1 MQKLDRYVLRNFFEP
16 FFICLGGFIAIWLI
30 IDFSDN
36 NNDFLQA
43 HASFKTIVAFY
54 LTQLPGTILLSLPI
68 GLLLAILFSLSSM
81 SRRNEIISMLTAGRS
96 ITRVLLP
103 LFAVGLLMSGVCLWL
118 NWEMAP
124 RAEGI
129 RKTAMKL
136 LKRGRKS
143 GDRDFILGHV
153 FRDRQNDRT
162 WYVRKLRPGSD
173 QLSIVHITQQTP
185 AGDITRKYYAE
196 RAIYDHAA
204 KTWTLEHG
212 MIVEFD
218 AAGEIGETDRFPD
231 GTRTLTGWT
240 ETPWRIASSQLDAGG
255 LSVPELRSYL
265 HFNGDFPDAQLAPY
279 RTNLADRYAW
289 PLTCFLVVLLAAP
302 LGIVFNRR
310 GVLGGVATALVL
322 FTCLLLSRYLFL
334 AFGKGDRLNPALAP
348 WLPDIAAAI
357 IGFALLWFRS
367 TSRDLTSFWRKS
379 VRPEVAGVR

>member
-16 FFICLGGFIAIWLI
+16 FLICLGGFIAIWLI

-43 HASFKTIVAFY
+43 HASFKTIAEFY
-54 LTQLPGTILLSLPI
+54 LTQLPATILLSLPI

-96 ITRVLLP
+96 VTRVLLP
-103 LFAVGLLMSGVCLWL
+103 LFAVGLVMSGLCLWL

-124 RAEGI
+124 HAEGI

-136 LKRGRKS
+136 LKRGRKA
-143 GDRDFILGHV
+143 GEREMIRGHV

-162 WYVRKLRPGSD
+162 WYVNKLRPGSD
-173 QLSIVHITQQTP
+173 QLSGVHITQQD
-185 AGDITRKYYAE
+185 AEGNITRKYYAD
-196 RAIYDHAA
+196 RATYDHAA
-204 KTWTLEHG
+204 KTWTLDRG
-212 MIVEFD
+212 MIVD
-218 AAGEIGETDRFPD
+218 SAVPPADTDTTDYFLN
-231 GTRTLTGWT
+231 GTRTIADWT
-240 ETPWRIASSQLDAGG
+240 ETPWRVASSQLDAGG
-255 LSVPELRSYL
+255 LSVPELQSYL
-265 HFNGDFPDAQLAPY
+265 TFNADFPEAQLAPY
-279 RTNLADRYAW
+279 RTNLADRFAW

-334 AFGKGDRLNPALAP
+334 AFGKGDRLTPALAP
-348 WLPDIAAAI
+348 WLPDIAAAL
-357 IGFALLWFRS
+357 IGLALLWFRS
-367 TSRDLTSFWRKS
+367 TSRDLPSLWRKARQPVPA
-379 VRPEVAGVR
+379 VR